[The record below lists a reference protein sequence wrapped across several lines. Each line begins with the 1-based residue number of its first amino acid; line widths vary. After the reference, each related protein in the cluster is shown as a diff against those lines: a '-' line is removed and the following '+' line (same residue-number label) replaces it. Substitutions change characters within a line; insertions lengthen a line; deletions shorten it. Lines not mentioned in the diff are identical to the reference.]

1 MKNLITRISG
11 KVSKKASAVC
21 LAVFMLA
28 FTALPAFAAN
38 VDLDDATADL
48 TTGITDMKTNA
59 LVIIAACILVIVV
72 VFGIGWLINIV
83 KRNMSKA

>member
-1 MKNLITRISG
+1 MKFLSKFVSAKKSIS
-11 KVSKKASAVC
+11 AFA
-21 LAVFMLA
+21 MLA
-28 FTALPAFAAN
+28 IISAFSAISAFAAN
-38 VDLDDATADL
+38 PDLDTATTSL